1 MSSVVKILQ
10 SEPDKRRTAVA
21 MLTNPSHNGHSNGV
35 AEEVLDNHRRSEAL
49 LEREKHVLEMI
60 ATDQPLRP
68 IFEALCRN
76 IEEVFIGAFAIVMT
90 FDPKTN
96 RLLAGAAPRIPAFLA
111 EVDGFEVTRAVGTCA
126 AAAFLK
132 EQVITPDISTD
143 PHWADY
149 RDLARR
155 HGLCAGWAT
164 PIRSSQ
170 AQVLGVFSLYWPEPE
185 KPTKYHLDIVDK
197 FVRLVALAMERR
209 QAVDALAAS
218 ERLARGQTEALT
230 HALDAL
236 ANESDPN
243 QIMEHVLRTVTSQL
257 DAHSCSIWLRNPF
270 SNMMAMEFSL
280 ENSIFKTRASIGSAS
295 PMLPLEDF
303 PTWVEMYRVKE
314 SIVLEDL
321 RSCCDFPCREGLVTM
336 GVITLLAVPM
346 VIAGEVGGLIAIR
359 FTHKRTFAN
368 DERDLAQALANQA
381 MLAIQLARLSDRER
395 QAAVT
400 SERSRIARDIH
411 DTLAHNFTGVI
422 VHAEAASEAIARN
435 RWDIA
440 STHLRG
446 VGEIAR
452 DGLRESRRSVQA
464 LRQERLEGKSL
475 AQALG
480 ELIAKLTEGTYIR
493 TKFSVQGSPRDLSA
507 GAEDNILRI
516 GQEILTNAVRH
527 ARATQIEANV
537 TFGDRTLSL
546 EMRDDGC
553 GFEAHLQYEGFG
565 LRGMTER
572 AHEIGAKLEIDSVVG
587 TGTRV
592 TILLPLDPQ
601 TTEADNHANGSNR

>member
-1 MSSVVKILQ
+1 MSSVIEALSLELAQ
-10 SEPDKRRTAVA
+10 CRAEIAA
-21 MLTNPSHNGHSNGV
+21 LTNGSHQCRSDGA
-35 AEEVLDNHRRSEAL
+35 AEEGLDDRRRSEAL
-49 LEREKHVLEMI
+49 LEREKNVLEMI
-60 ATDQPLRP
+60 ATDQPLKQ

-76 IEEVFIGAFAIVMT
+76 VEEVFSGAFAIVMT

-96 RLLAGAAPRIPAFLA
+96 RLRAGAAPRIPAFMA
-111 EVDGFEVTRAVGTCA
+111 EVNGFEVSRAVGTCA

-149 RDLARR
+149 RDLAQR
-155 HGLCAGWAT
+155 HGLRAGWAT
-164 PIRSSQ
+164 PIRSSH
-170 AQVLGVFSLYWPEPE
+170 AHVLGVFSLYWPEPQ
-185 KPTKYHLDIVDK
+185 KPTKHHLEIIDK

-236 ANESDPN
+236 AKESDPN

-257 DAHSCSIWLRNPF
+257 DAHSCSIWLRNP
-270 SNMMAMEFSL
+270 SSGLMALEFSL
-280 ENSIFKTRASIGSAS
+280 ENSIFKTRTTLS
-295 PMLPLEDF
+295 PLSPSLPLEAF
-303 PTWVEMYRVKE
+303 PTWVEMYRVKKA
-314 SIVLEDL
+314 IVLEDI
-321 RSCCDFPCREGLVTM
+321 RRDPDFPCRSHLLAM
-336 GVITLLAVPM
+336 GVITMLAVPM
-346 VIAGEVGGLIAIR
+346 VISGEVGGLIAIR
-359 FTHKRTFAN
+359 FTRKRAFA
-368 DERDLAQALANQA
+368 DEERGLAQALANQA

-422 VHAEAASEAIARN
+422 VHAEAASEAVARN

-480 ELIAKLTEGTYIR
+480 ELIAKLTEGTNIQ
-493 TKFSVQGSPRDLSA
+493 TKFNVQGTPEDLSA
-507 GAEDNILRI
+507 GAEDNLLRI
-516 GQEILTNAVRH
+516 GQEILTNAIRH
-527 ARATQIEANV
+527 ARATHFEACV
-537 TFGDRTLSL
+537 TFNAQMLSL

-553 GFEAHLQYEGFG
+553 GFETGRQHKGFG
-565 LRGMTER
+565 LLGIAER
-572 AHEIGAKLEIDSVVG
+572 AREIGATLEIDSVVG
-587 TGTRV
+587 GGTRV
-592 TILLPLDPQ
+592 TVLLPLETQEMEPVH
-601 TTEADNHANGSNR
+601 HANGSNR